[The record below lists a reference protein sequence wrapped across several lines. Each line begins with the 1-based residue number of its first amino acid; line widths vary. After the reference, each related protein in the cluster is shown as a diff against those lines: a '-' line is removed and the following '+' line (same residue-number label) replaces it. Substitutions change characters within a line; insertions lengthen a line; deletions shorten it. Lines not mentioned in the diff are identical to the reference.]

1 MSADKDCGECRSKST
16 IASHAWTNNLQENI
30 AIKGSAVQSSTF
42 NYSTDSA
49 NDNDNNSCTHT
60 HTETNPWWRLDLTAL
75 KTIKQVVITHRI
87 DCCPEQIDGA
97 EIRIG
102 NSLDNNGNNNPICAK
117 ISEIPAGQSVTYSC
131 GPMEGRYVNVV
142 LPGDSKNL
150 TLCEVRVYG
159 TDNVHLTGNAVQS
172 SVYLNWNAHSAI
184 DGIKLAPGEASFCS
198 HTDEETNPWWRVDLL
213 DNYYITQVIII
224 NRIDGNPERINGAE
238 IRIGNSLENNGNNNP
253 RCAVVSSIPAGGSS
267 SYPCNRM
274 EGRYVTVVIPGNDRI
289 LTLCEVEVY
298 VVYPGNLAAGRSV
311 TQSSTT
317 NSWIAEQA
325 IDFNPGFTYPQ
336 SACSSTL
343 SQTNPWWRLDLRQI
357 YRVNRVVVTNRLD
370 CCPERINGAEI
381 RIGNSL
387 ENNGNNNPICAV
399 ISSIPAG
406 VSSAYACNDMEG
418 RYVNLIIPGDSRF
431 LTVCEVEVYGEG
443 PCLKQTFV
451 KLKLKS
457 SWSLSEAAARVPLL
471 TQLESALAGRGISN
485 VTLRWSQL
493 PKQEVMRKEA
503 APGVFSHQ
511 GSSENSQ
518 ENVALKGRAVQSS
531 LYGARWGSGNAIDG
545 IRYAPGE
552 ATSCAMTLQRVDSW
566 WRLDLLEYHY
576 INRVTI
582 TNRAD
587 CCPERLT
594 GVEIRI
600 GDSLENNGNNNPRC
614 AVVSW
619 AVPAGGTVSFS
630 CVGMGGRYVNMFL
643 PKINTFLTLCEVEVY
658 GTVYREKKIFL
669 RMGLA
674 SSVDTASVN
683 NTFLNQLQ
691 SALGLSLAPDVRLS
705 WTRLPYHSVTHKP
718 KKPTRGPAALA
729 EGAGLTSSM
738 QKEGTEDLFNVD

>member
-1 MSADKDCGECRSKST
+1 MNMRVFFKSLSLLLGFFPLQMKADEKEVNAAGWGT
-16 IASHAWTNNLQENI
+16 ASH
-30 AIKGSAVQSSTF
+30 SSFFGNWYPQNAQDGRPGT
-42 NYSTDSA
+42 
-49 NDNDNNSCTHT
+49 CTHT
-60 HTETNPWWRLDLTAL
+60 QTQSTPWWKLDLL
-75 KTIKQVVITHRI
+75 KVYSVNRVVITNRP
-87 DCCPEQIDGA
+87 DCC
-97 EIRIG
+97 
-102 NSLDNNGNNNPICAK
+102 S
-117 ISEIPAGQSVTYSC
+117 
-131 GPMEGRYVNVV
+131 
-142 LPGDSKNL
+142 
-150 TLCEVRVYG
+150 
-159 TDNVHLTGNAVQS
+159 
-172 SVYLNWNAHSAI
+172 
-184 DGIKLAPGEASFCS
+184 
-198 HTDEETNPWWRVDLL
+198 
-213 DNYYITQVIII
+213 
-224 NRIDGNPERINGAE
+224 ERINGAE
-238 IRIGNSLENNGNNNP
+238 IRVGNDSSNFSSNP
-253 RCAVVSSIPAGGSS
+253 LCAVVSSIPAGGSS

-503 APGVFSHQ
+503 AP
-511 GSSENSQ
+511 

-718 KKPTRGPAALA
+718 KKPTRCTNGH
-729 EGAGLTSSM
+729 
-738 QKEGTEDLFNVD
+738 